1 MLADTSPPSRQTME
15 KRSREKRSEFE
26 SVFTSDVEATRT
38 TNTNEEY
45 ERNMEK
51 GWLPEID
58 KVCT

>member
-1 MLADTSPPSRQTME
+1 ME

-51 GWLPEID
+51 GWSPEID